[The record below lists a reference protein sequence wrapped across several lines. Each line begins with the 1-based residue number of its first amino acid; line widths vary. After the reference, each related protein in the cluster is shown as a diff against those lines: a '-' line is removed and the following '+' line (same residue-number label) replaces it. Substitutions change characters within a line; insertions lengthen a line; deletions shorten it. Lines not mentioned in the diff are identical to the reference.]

1 MSKGKVCLLI
11 SAFLY
16 GIAPVLAKFTYT
28 GGANGITLT
37 FLRASISVPLLYLIM
52 RVDKRSLKLT
62 KDEFKSILLLG
73 IFGGTVPILLLYASY
88 NFISTGL
95 ATTLHFVYPLV
106 IVLASAFLY
115 HEKMSKF
122 KLAAVVLVTVGI
134 FLFADIETASDSAGI
149 VLALLSGV
157 FYSFYVIYIDRSGLD
172 TMDYIKLT
180 FYLMLIMSITTLIF
194 GLLSGG
200 ISFNLTGRAWSY
212 AAIIS
217 LIVTLGAMPLFQIGV
232 RFEGA
237 STAGIMSTFE
247 PITSVAMGAAFLGEI
262 IGVSQIFGVIIIM
275 TGLVLAE
282 R

>member
-1 MSKGKVCLLI
+1 
-11 SAFLY
+11 
-16 GIAPVLAKFTYT
+16 
-28 GGANGITLT
+28 
-37 FLRASISVPLLYLIM
+37 
-52 RVDKRSLKLT
+52 
-62 KDEFKSILLLG
+62 
-73 IFGGTVPILLLYASY
+73 
-88 NFISTGL
+88 
-95 ATTLHFVYPLV
+95 
-106 IVLASAFLY
+106 
-115 HEKMSKF
+115 
-122 KLAAVVLVTVGI
+122 
-134 FLFADIETASDSAGI
+134 
-149 VLALLSGV
+149 
-157 FYSFYVIYIDRSGLD
+157 
-172 TMDYIKLT
+172 MDYIKLT

-200 ISFNLTGRAWSY
+200 ISFTLTGRAWSY

-262 IGVSQIFGVIIIM
+262 IGISQIIGVIIIM